1 MARSIKKLST
11 FDKKIQKEIIEML
24 EEEGVKMVDF
34 PYKGEIERGI
44 IYKINEEDSYLVVLD
59 KLKSTIKMVED
70 EDEDEEDDDD
80 DEFREL
86 DKDIKGDDDDIETDD
101 DDDDDDIEEK
111 LKNIADEEEDFDDDD
126 DDDDD
131 EL

>member
-70 EDEDEEDDDD
+70 EDDDDDDDDDD
-80 DEFREL
+80 DEFGAL
-86 DKDIKGDDDDIETDD
+86 DSDIKGDDDDIETDD
-101 DDDDDDIEEK
+101 DDDDEK
-111 LKNIADEEEDFDDDD
+111 LKNIADKEQLQFNEI
-126 DDDDD
+126 
-131 EL
+131 LNKIKAAL

>member
-70 EDEDEEDDDD
+70 EDDDDDDDDD
-80 DEFREL
+80 DEFGEL
-86 DKDIKGDDDDIETDD
+86 DNDIKGDDEDIETDD
-101 DDDDDDIEEK
+101 DDDDEK
-111 LKNIADEEEDFDDDD
+111 LKNIADEEEDFDDDEED
-126 DDDDD
+126 
-131 EL
+131 

>member
-34 PYKGEIERGI
+34 PYKGQIERGI

-70 EDEDEEDDDD
+70 EDDDDDDDDDD
-80 DEFREL
+80 DEFGAL
-86 DKDIKGDDDDIETDD
+86 DSDIKGDDDDIETDD
-101 DDDDDDIEEK
+101 DDDDEK
-111 LKNIADEEEDFDDDD
+111 LKNIADEEEDFDDDEED
-126 DDDDD
+126 
-131 EL
+131 

>member
-11 FDKKIQKEIIEML
+11 FDKKIQKEILEML

-59 KLKSTIKMVED
+59 KLKSSIKVVD
-70 EDEDEEDDDD
+70 ED
-80 DEFREL
+80 
-86 DKDIKGDDDDIETDD
+86 I
-101 DDDDDDIEEK
+101 
-111 LKNIADEEEDFDDDD
+111 DDDD

-131 EL
+131 EFDDIDDSIKDEEAEIIDDDDDDEKLKNIADEDEDFDDEEDE

>member
-70 EDEDEEDDDD
+70 EDDDDDDDDDD
-80 DEFREL
+80 DEFGAL
-86 DKDIKGDDDDIETDD
+86 DSDIKGDDDDIETDD
-101 DDDDDDIEEK
+101 DDDDEK
-111 LKNIADEEEDFDDDD
+111 LKNIADEEEDFDDDEED
-126 DDDDD
+126 
-131 EL
+131 

>member
-11 FDKKIQKEIIEML
+11 FDKKIQKEILEML
-24 EEEGVKMVDF
+24 EEVGVKMVDF

-70 EDEDEEDDDD
+70 ED
-80 DEFREL
+80 
-86 DKDIKGDDDDIETDD
+86 
-101 DDDDDDIEEK
+101 
-111 LKNIADEEEDFDDDD
+111 DDD

-131 EL
+131 EFGELDDDIKGDDDDGEKLKNIADDEEDFDDDDEL

>member
-70 EDEDEEDDDD
+70 EDDDDDDDDDD
-80 DEFREL
+80 DEFGAL
-86 DKDIKGDDDDIETDD
+86 DSDIKGDDDDIETDD
-101 DDDDDDIEEK
+101 DDDDEK
-111 LKNIADEEEDFDDDD
+111 LKNIADEEEDFDE
-126 DDDDD
+126 D
-131 EL
+131 EED

>member
-70 EDEDEEDDDD
+70 EDDDDDDDDD
-80 DEFREL
+80 DEFGEL
-86 DKDIKGDDDDIETDD
+86 DNDIKGDDDDIETDD
-101 DDDDDDIEEK
+101 DDDDEK
-111 LKNIADEEEDFDDDD
+111 LKNIADEEEDFDDDEE
-126 DDDDD
+126 D

>member
-11 FDKKIQKEIIEML
+11 FDKKIQKEILEML

-59 KLKSTIKMVED
+59 KIKSTIKMVED
-70 EDEDEEDDDD
+70 EDEDDFEELDDDAKDESVEVDEDDD
-80 DEFREL
+80 
-86 DKDIKGDDDDIETDD
+86 
-101 DDDDDDIEEK
+101 EK
-111 LKNIADEEEDFDDDD
+111 LKNIADEEDDFDE
-126 DDDDD
+126 D
-131 EL
+131 EED

>member
-59 KLKSTIKMVED
+59 KLKSTIKMVE
-70 EDEDEEDDDD
+70 EDEDDDDDDD
-80 DEFREL
+80 DEFGTL
-86 DKDIKGDDDDIETDD
+86 DDDIKGEDDDIETDD
-101 DDDDDDIEEK
+101 DDDDEK
-111 LKNIADEEEDFDDDD
+111 LKNIPDEEEDFDDD
-126 DDDDD
+126 